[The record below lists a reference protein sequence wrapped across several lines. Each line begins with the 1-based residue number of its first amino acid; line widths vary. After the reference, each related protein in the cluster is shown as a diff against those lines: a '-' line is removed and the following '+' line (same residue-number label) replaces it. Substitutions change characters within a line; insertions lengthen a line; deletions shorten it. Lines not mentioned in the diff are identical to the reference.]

1 MKKLF
6 VVGLIIVF
14 ACLAVYAETG
24 DEVLK
29 KMKDKYENF
38 ETDVKDMEM
47 VNKMTINDKDGDLDI
62 EMTVY
67 KKDKKFRF
75 NMLVDIDTEEIQMGN
90 ISSVVIYDGKDM
102 WINMPFI
109 GKQRIEDQADADEY
123 NSIMDMFWWN
133 KFGENA
139 TIEGS
144 EKIDGNDCYILKF
157 TELGDDYNGFEKVW
171 VDKSEYTIK
180 KAVSYGEEGYIL
192 FKDYKDVY
200 KGYKLPYKTEFYS
213 EEVKD
218 LEIEMVSII
227 INKGI
232 NDDMFDIDKVEVDNS
247 GMEDML
253 KNMINE

>member
-6 VVGLIIVF
+6 FIGLIVIF
-14 ACLAVYAETG
+14 TCLAVCAETG
-24 DEVLK
+24 DEVLS

-47 VNKMTINDKDGDLDI
+47 VNNMTISDEDGNMDI

-67 KKDKKFRF
+67 KKNAKFRF
-75 NMLVDIDTEEIQMGN
+75 NMLVDIDTDEIKMGA
-90 ISSVVIYDGKDM
+90 ISSIVIYDGEDM
-102 WINMPFI
+102 WISMPFV
-109 GKQRIEDQADADEY
+109 GKQKIEDYSDADEY

-133 KFGENA
+133 KFGEKA
-139 TIEGS
+139 TITGS
-144 EKIDGNDCYILKF
+144 EKIDGRDCHILKF

-180 KAVSYGEEGYIL
+180 KAVSYNDEGYML
-192 FKDYKDVY
+192 FKDYRDVY

-213 EEVKD
+213 DGNKD
-218 LEIEMVSII
+218 LEIEMISIL

-232 NDDMFDIDKVEVDNS
+232 ADDMFDIDKVEVDNS